1 MKKAE
6 ETIPEKFEDDVC
18 NIVTVARLVEQKGI
32 QRLIKVHKK
41 LLEDGIKH
49 KIYVVGDGPLKPI
62 LEEEIK
68 KLQVASSFLLLGK
81 RENPYPY
88 IKKADAFVLF
98 SYYEGYGM
106 VLEEAKILEKPICI
120 TDTAAREALKN
131 YEKASIVENSED
143 GIYQGI
149 KEFVERKEKY
159 LRQNSENVVKYD
171 NEKILYEIRNLMGD

>member
-68 KLQVASSFLLLGK
+68 KLQVELSFVLLGK

-88 IKKADAFVLF
+88 IKRADCFALF
-98 SYYEGYGM
+98 SYYEGYPM
-106 VLEEAKILEKPICI
+106 VLVEAKILGRFICI
-120 TDTAAREALKN
+120 TDTAARETLQDYARAN
-131 YEKASIVENSED
+131 IVENSED
-143 GIYQGI
+143 GIYKGI